1 MIELL
6 VEVLAEI
13 DGRQVK
19 FGYEDSKHNLYTLH
33 EIKKSLREQEY
44 CRKIESSKVLYHIE
58 DGKLKESMPL
68 SLKELVQFELIGVDS
83 SKLEN
88 KYLGNLTITGRCRPD
103 DIGLQ
108 STIQVQGHRFLV
120 TNIRIDCEPVSI
132 DTSWN
137 LLRSTFG
144 EYTVTVEG
152 SSI

>member
-1 MIELL
+1 MNELIELL

-108 STIQVQGHRFLV
+108 STIQDRKSVV
-120 TNIRIDCEPVSI
+120 
-132 DTSWN
+132 
-137 LLRSTFG
+137 
-144 EYTVTVEG
+144 
-152 SSI
+152 